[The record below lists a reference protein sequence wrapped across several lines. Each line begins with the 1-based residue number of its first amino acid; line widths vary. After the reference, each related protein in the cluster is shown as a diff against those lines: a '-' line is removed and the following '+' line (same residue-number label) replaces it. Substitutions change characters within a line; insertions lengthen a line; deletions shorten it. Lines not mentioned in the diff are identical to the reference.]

1 MQQNYGLK
9 FHPMD
14 NPQLIAYSKMSED
27 RGDKI
32 LVVVNLDPHNR
43 QMGWVNVALKEF
55 RLADGE
61 SYQVHDLLTDG
72 NYVWQGSRNYVEL
85 NPAVLPAHIF
95 RVEPL
100 R

>member
-1 MQQNYGLK
+1 MQHNYGLK
-9 FHPMD
+9 FHPTD
-14 NPQLIAYSKMSED
+14 NPQLIAYSKTSED

-32 LVVVNLDPHNR
+32 LVVVNLDPVNR
-43 QMGWVNVALKEF
+43 QMGWVNVVLKEF

-61 SYQVHDLLTDG
+61 SYEMNDLLTDRK
-72 NYVWQGSRNYVEL
+72 YIWQGSRNYVEL